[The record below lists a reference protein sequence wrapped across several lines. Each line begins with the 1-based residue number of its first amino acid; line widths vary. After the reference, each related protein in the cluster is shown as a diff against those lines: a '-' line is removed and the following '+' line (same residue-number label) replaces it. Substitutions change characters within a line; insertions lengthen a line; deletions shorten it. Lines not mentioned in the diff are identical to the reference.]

1 MGVEAELILNGLLG
15 RSKMSDL
22 SMESGFNIYAQPG
35 SATQTCVVLL
45 AAHLSSRSQER
56 PIDRGPASGHC
67 E

>member
-1 MGVEAELILNGLLG
+1 MGVEAVLILSGLLES
-15 RSKMSDL
+15 SKMSDL

-35 SATQTCVVLL
+35 SATQTRTVLL
-45 AAHLSSRSQER
+45 AANLSSRSQER